1 MANENSLD
9 ILVRFMLDEAANA
22 RVKAGVSSINDEL
35 KKIGAT
41 VSKETEK
48 GFDGVD
54 KKIKETEQAAKRTY
68 ATLLAEAKALSAEAA
83 VITNNLKQAQ
93 IQALRGV
100 AGQIEGISK
109 LSLATG
115 TGLLGGILGFAN
127 KYVREAETATETTI
141 AWKKAQDELNRSG
154 QRFGAVLAQE
164 ALPLLRQAAAFS
176 SKVAEFVENNPEAV
190 RAALNTGKVL
200 IGLGAIGLLVSKGIK
215 LTADIKYLATIP
227 AQLQAAALQ
236 DIAADKQLLAAQTR
250 LKELGGLLPTASKA
264 APAAGSLGGAA
275 LLVAAPVMGAIIADR
290 IFDALEGRDQKFG
303 DYITTIKQAA
313 AVSAFNFTNLIAGQ
327 QKALKAFELVATAL
341 GLRNSQN
348 TSSPSFDDSA
358 SSAFTPLLKAY
369 EKYKNEDLKLLEDHY
384 KEREKITQGA
394 LDAEKKAAAS
404 HSRDIRKIN
413 ESEKKSLASES
424 KRFADNERQAERQYR
439 DERASIIRDGG
450 QEIQR
455 IEADLQERL
464 RTLRIESGEREQT
477 LIAAR
482 DALGLAKERRSL
494 INAENE
500 ATRSANL
507 EIRQRRADLAQR
519 LEDAA
524 VAFQREREQR
534 FADYQAKLEEIRA
547 NAEEE
552 RSVRREQYR
561 DEINEIRAQKNASL
575 KELSE
580 KLTEERRRKFQ
591 AALADI
597 RELDTS
603 LLAERTLRKKYQDF
617 MISDLDKFFAQYR
630 GKMQQLPQRP
640 AGFADGG
647 YASGIVQTGE
657 RGVEW
662 IASHSTTRAAEQ
674 IVGGRLTQENV
685 LAAMMGRG
693 GQVVWNDNRRFDGA
707 YTNEIRREN
716 RKDTLAILSRAM
728 KD

>member
-35 KKIGAT
+35 KKIGT
-41 VSKETEK
+41 SVSKDTEK
-48 GFDGVD
+48 GFDGLD
-54 KKIKETEQAAKRTY
+54 KKIKETEQTAKRTY
-68 ATLLAEAKALSAEAA
+68 TTLRAEAKALSAEAA

-115 TGLLGGILGFAN
+115 TGLLVGILGFAN
-127 KYVREAETATETTI
+127 KYVREAEVATETTI

-154 QRFGAVLAQE
+154 KRFGAVLAQE

-176 SKVAEFVENNPEAV
+176 SKVASFVENNPEAV

-227 AQLQAAALQ
+227 AELQAAALQ
-236 DIAADKQLLAAQTR
+236 DLAADKQLLAAQTR

-264 APAAGSLGGAA
+264 TPAAGLGGAA
-275 LLVAAPVMGAIIADR
+275 LLIAAPVIGAIIADR
-290 IFDALEGRDQKFG
+290 IFDALEGRDQQFG

-341 GLRNSQN
+341 GLRNTQD
-348 TSSPSFDDSA
+348 TSAPNFDNSA
-358 SSAFTPLLKAY
+358 AFTPLLKAY
-369 EKYKNEDLKLLEDHY
+369 EKYKNEDLKLLEEHY
-384 KEREKITQGA
+384 KEREKITQSA
-394 LDAEKKAAAS
+394 LDAEKKSQAS
-404 HSRDIRKIN
+404 LSREIGKIN
-413 ESEKKSLASES
+413 ANEKKSLASES

-439 DERASIIRDGG
+439 DERASIIREGG

-464 RTLRIESGEREQT
+464 RTLRLESGEREQT
-477 LIAAR
+477 LIASR

-524 VAFQREREQR
+524 AAFQREREQR

-547 NAEEE
+547 NADEE

-591 AALADI
+591 AAIAEI
-597 RELDTS
+597 RELDTN
-603 LLAERTLRKKYQDF
+603 LLAERSLRKKYQDF

-647 YASGIVQTGE
+647 YTSGVVQTGE

-693 GQVVWNDNRRFDGA
+693 GQVVWNDMRRFDGS
-707 YTNEIRREN
+707 YTQEIRREN